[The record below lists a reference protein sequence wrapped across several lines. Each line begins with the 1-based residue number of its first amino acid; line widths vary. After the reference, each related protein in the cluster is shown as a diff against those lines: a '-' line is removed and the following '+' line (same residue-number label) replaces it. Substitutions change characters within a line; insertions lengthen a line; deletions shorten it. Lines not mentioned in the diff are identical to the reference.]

1 MKNRKLLIISGLP
14 SSGKSTLAR
23 TLAPTGAICTTDDYP
38 GLYTRFN
45 DKVVFHGGEKKN
57 EASLPMIVE
66 AHQSN
71 QAKATKL
78 MSEGEPVVV
87 IANTNTQRWE
97 FQPYLDAAAV
107 HGYEVERIDLFDAGL
122 TDEELAARNAN
133 GVTADIIARMRAN
146 YVQGEAWREDD
157 PRPPWGRT

>member
-1 MKNRKLLIISGLP
+1 MRKLIIVSGLP
-14 SSGKSTLAR
+14 SSGKSTIAN
-23 TLAPTGAICTTDDYP
+23 TLAPAHAICTTDDFP
-38 GLYTRFN
+38 GLYTREN
-45 DKVVFHGGEKKN
+45 GKVVFHGMEK
-57 EASLPMIVE
+57 ESEFALPMIVK
-66 AHQSN
+66 AHEWN

-87 IANTNTQRWE
+87 VPNTNTQRWE
-97 FQPYLDAAAV
+97 FQPYLDAAAF

-146 YVQGEAWREDD
+146 YVRGEAWKTDN
-157 PRPPWGRT
+157 PIPPFRR